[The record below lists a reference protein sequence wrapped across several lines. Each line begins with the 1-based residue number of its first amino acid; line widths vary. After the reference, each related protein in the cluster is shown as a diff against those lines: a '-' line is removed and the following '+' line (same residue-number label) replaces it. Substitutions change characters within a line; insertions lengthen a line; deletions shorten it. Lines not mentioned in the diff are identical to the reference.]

1 MLVYVAGPYRGKSR
15 FRIIRFF
22 QVLRNIWRAR
32 RVAQELWRHGFT
44 AVCPHLNTFLMDRL
58 GPPEMFIE
66 RDLEILAKCDAL
78 ATVSGW
84 SGSAGTKTE
93 IELAGRH
100 GIPVF
105 HGVGVYT
112 DWDESLRQLIA
123 DREVRSC
130 LRSRASDLTP
140 RL

>member
-15 FRIIRFF
+15 FRLIRFF

-66 RDLEILAKCDAL
+66 RDLEILAKCDAVVVL
-78 ATVSGW
+78 PRYHEST
-84 SGSAGTKTE
+84 GTLGE
-93 IELAGRH
+93 IRFAQEHR
-100 GIPVF
+100 IPVF
-105 HGVGVYT
+105 YSVADCVGWV
-112 DWDESLRQLIA
+112 SLKEQLGG
-123 DREVRSC
+123 RENG
-130 LRSRASDLTP
+130 
-140 RL
+140 